1 MLEHIEREVETRRNE
16 AADSAAQRA
25 MWQEQLQKIERKR
38 SGFQDMTAEGLITF
52 AESRTKLDA
61 LEGEADRVRKEITSL
76 SEPHRAIQELEA
88 IPATIEQY
96 IAELPEII
104 HSDSE
109 RKSSHLKEIYR
120 KLNLE
125 VLARKSGELI
135 ITGAFGKRELEP
147 RDPGP
152 FIGMKA
158 TLDLDSEAYTW
169 TEIPPPDSE
178 SWDTWKEEN
187 PVIWIRKKLLSS
199 RYAA

>member
-1 MLEHIEREVETRRNE
+1 M
-16 AADSAAQRA
+16 
-25 MWQEQLQKIERKR
+25 
-38 SGFQDMTAEGLITF
+38 
-52 AESRTKLDA
+52 
-61 LEGEADRVRKEITSL
+61 
-76 SEPHRAIQELEA
+76 AIQELEA
-88 IPATIEQY
+88 IPATVEQY

-104 HSDSE
+104 RSDPE
-109 RKSSHLKEIYR
+109 RKSPHLKEIYR

-135 ITGAFGKRELEP
+135 ITGAFGRRELEP

-158 TLDLDSEAYTW
+158 THDLDSEAYTW

-178 SWDTWKEEN
+178 FWDTWKEGD
-187 PVIWIRKKLLSS
+187 PVIWIRRKLLSS